1 LVSLDGPLL
10 DELIVAAIR
19 RRNNKPVCR
28 LVWSEADNLP
38 GLVVDRYNDLL
49 SVQALTFGIDQRLPQ
64 IIDCLKRELQPREI
78 VLRNDA
84 SVRKLEGL
92 DNSITTASGNPLEP
106 CWMKVGDIEVRVD
119 LMGGQKTGMYLD
131 QIEQHARIAELAK
144 GRRVLDT
151 FCNQG
156 GFGLACAKAGA
167 LSVLGLDSSEEAI
180 QAARMAAERNQLNAT
195 FEVANVFDWF
205 GANREVTFDLII
217 LDPPP
222 FARSK
227 ESVDGAMRGYKELN
241 LRALRLLSPK
251 GILATYS
258 CSHRISDEMYFDVVE
273 SAARDA
279 RRQAILLEQVSQPSD
294 HPILLNFPESRYL
307 KGFILE
313 VRS

>member
-1 LVSLDGPLL
+1 
-10 DELIVAAIR
+10 
-19 RRNNKPVCR
+19 
-28 LVWSEADNLP
+28 
-38 GLVVDRYNDLL
+38 
-49 SVQALTFGIDQRLPQ
+49 
-64 IIDCLKRELQPREI
+64 
-78 VLRNDA
+78 
-84 SVRKLEGL
+84 
-92 DNSITTASGNPLEP
+92 
-106 CWMKVGDIEVRVD
+106 MKIGDIEVRVD

-131 QIEQHARIAELAK
+131 QIEQHARIAQLAK
-144 GRRVLDT
+144 GRRVLDA

-167 LSVLGLDSSEEAI
+167 LSVLGLDSSEDAI
-180 QAARMAAERNQLNAT
+180 KAAQLAAERNSLNAT

-241 LRALRLLSPK
+241 LRALRLLSPN

-258 CSHRISDEMYFDVVE
+258 CSHRISDEMYFDVIE

-279 RRQAILLEQVSQPSD
+279 RRQAILLDRVSQPSD